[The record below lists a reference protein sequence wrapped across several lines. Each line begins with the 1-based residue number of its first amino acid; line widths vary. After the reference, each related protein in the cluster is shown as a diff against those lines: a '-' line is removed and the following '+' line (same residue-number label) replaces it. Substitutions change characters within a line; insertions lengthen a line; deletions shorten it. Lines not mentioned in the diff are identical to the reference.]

1 MQNHFSQQRH
11 ELVSIIRS
19 KGISDEQ
26 VLQAIERVPRHLF
39 VPQAYIDEAYE
50 DYPVPI
56 GEGQTV
62 SQPFTVAFMTQ
73 LLQVQPGNKVL
84 EIGTGSGYQAAV
96 LAELGAEVY
105 TVERIFSLHQ
115 RSAELLKSLGYQN
128 IHTFFGDGTEGLQ
141 EFAPFDRIIITAA
154 GPLQENL
161 LDQLKVNGIMVAPI
175 DEGFGYSTM
184 IKLTKTGANR
194 DYQIERYPG
203 FSFVPLLKG
212 IERS

>member
-1 MQNHFSQQRH
+1 MQDKFLQLRR
-11 ELVSIIRS
+11 ELVNIVRS
-19 KGISDEQ
+19 KGISDER

-105 TVERIFSLHQ
+105 TVERIFSLYK
-115 RSAELLKSLGYQN
+115 RATELLESLGYQN
-128 IHTFFGDGTEGLQ
+128 IHTFFADGTEGLQ
-141 EFAPFDRIIITAA
+141 EFAPFDRVIVTAA
-154 GPLQENL
+154 GSLQEKL
-161 LDQLKVNGIMVAPI
+161 LDQLKINGLMVAPI

-184 IKLTKTGANR
+184 FKITKLGPQR
-194 DYQIERYPG
+194 DYSVERYPG

-212 IERS
+212 LERN